1 MPSEYEA
8 LVAALKLTS
17 IPFMEYGWKTRPFD
31 EFYMKTVALG
41 VPISWD
47 EML

>member
-17 IPFMEYGWKTRPFD
+17 TP
-31 EFYMKTVALG
+31 VADSG
-41 VPISWD
+41 NPWGSF
-47 EML
+47 